1 MEITRAMNVIC
12 LQDEHDEAAWEQ
24 FVQSHPEACGYHAAA
39 WGGLIN
45 RVFGH
50 TAYYLMARDQEGQ
63 VKGVLPLVFMKSPLF
78 GRFLTSVPF
87 FNYGGVLFKSAD
99 ARDALLDAAAETARG
114 LEATHIELRQAA
126 PLEIDWP
133 VRSHKV
139 SMRLE
144 LPQCYEDLL
153 KVFPSKL
160 RSQVRRGE
168 REGMTSRVGGV
179 EVLDDFYQVF
189 ARNMRDLGTPV
200 YGKGFFREILQT
212 FSKEARICAVYLA
225 DRPVAA
231 GFVIGFRQSLEIPW
245 ASSDRR
251 HARLAP
257 NMVLYNAVLQYACTE
272 GYREFDFGRSSVDSG
287 TYRFKEQWGAKPL
300 TLYWYYWLSKVTKL
314 PELNPQNPK
323 YQLAI
328 RLWQYLPVPVTQLVG
343 PAIVKYLP

>member
-1 MEITRAMNVIC
+1 MQTAQPMNITCIHDAR
-12 LQDEHDEAAWEQ
+12 DEAAWEQ
-24 FVQSHPEACGYHAAA
+24 FVQSRQEACGYHTAA
-39 WGGLIN
+39 WGGLIS

-50 TAYYLMARDQEGQ
+50 TTYYLMARDQEGQ
-63 VKGVLPLVFMKSPLF
+63 IRGVLPMVFMKSPWF
-78 GRFLTSVPF
+78 GRFLTSMPF
-87 FNYGGVLFKSAD
+87 FNYGGVLFESTE
-99 ARDALLDAAAETARG
+99 ARDALLDAAAEMARG

-126 PLEIDWP
+126 PLEIGWP

-144 LPQCYEDLL
+144 LSQRYEDLL
-153 KVFPSKL
+153 KAFPSKL

-168 REGMTSRVGGV
+168 KEGMTSRLGGL
-179 EVLDDFYQVF
+179 ELLNDFYQVF

-200 YGKGFFREILQT
+200 YGKGFFREILRS

-231 GFVIGFRQSLEIPW
+231 GFVIGFRQILEIPW

-251 HARLAP
+251 YARLAP
-257 NMVLYNAVLQYACTE
+257 NMVLYNAVLQYACAE
-272 GYREFDFGRSSVDSG
+272 GYREFDFGRSTINSG

-300 TLYWYYWLSKVTKL
+300 TLYWYYWLSEGTKL

-323 YQLAI
+323 YQLGI
-328 RLWQYLPVPVTQLVG
+328 RMWQHLPVPVTQFVG

>member
-1 MEITRAMNVIC
+1 MTVTC
-12 LQDEHDEAAWEQ
+12 VHDARDDAAWEQ
-24 FVQSHPEACGYHAAA
+24 FVQSRQEACGYHTAA
-39 WGGLIN
+39 WGGLLN

-50 TAYYLMARDQEGQ
+50 TAYYLMVRDQEGQ
-63 VKGVLPLVFMKSPLF
+63 VRGVLPLVFMKSPLF
-78 GRFLTSVPF
+78 GRFLTSMPF
-87 FNYGGVLFKSAD
+87 FNYGGVLFESAE

-114 LEATHIELRQAA
+114 LEATHIELRQVA
-126 PLEIDWP
+126 PLEIGWP

-144 LPQCYEDLL
+144 LPQRYEDLR
-153 KVFPSKL
+153 KAFPSKL

-168 REGMTSRVGGV
+168 REGMTSRLGGL
-179 EVLDDFYQVF
+179 ELLDDFYQVF

-200 YGKGFFREILQT
+200 YGKGFFREILRT

-231 GFVIGFRQSLEIPW
+231 GFVIGFRQTLEIPW

-251 HARLAP
+251 YARLAP
-257 NMVLYNAVLQYACTE
+257 NMALYNGVLQYACTE
-272 GYREFDFGRSSVDSG
+272 GYREFDFGRSTVDSG

-300 TLYWYYWLSKVTKL
+300 PLYWYYWLFEGTKL

-328 RLWQYLPVPVTQLVG
+328 RMWQHLPVPVTQLVG
-343 PAIVKYLP
+343 PAIVKYLA

>member
-1 MEITRAMNVIC
+1 MTITCVHDA
-12 LQDEHDEAAWEQ
+12 LDEADWEQ
-24 FVQSHPEACGYHAAA
+24 FVESHLEASQYHALA
-39 WGGLIN
+39 WGGLIH

-50 TAYYLMARDQEGQ
+50 MPYYLMARDQEGQ
-63 VKGVLPLVFMKSPLF
+63 VRGVLPLIYMKSPLF
-78 GRFLTSVPF
+78 GRFLTSMPF
-87 FNYGGVLFKSAD
+87 LNYGGVLCESAD
-99 ARDALLDAAAETARG
+99 ARDALLNAAAEVARG

-126 PLEIDWP
+126 PLEIGWP

-144 LPQCYEDLL
+144 LPQRYDDLL
-153 KVFPSKL
+153 KAFPSKL

-168 REGMTSRVGGV
+168 KEGMTSRHGGL
-179 EVLDDFYQVF
+179 ELLDDFYQVF

-200 YGKGFFREILQT
+200 YGKGFFKDILLT
-212 FSKEARICAVYLA
+212 FSKEARICAAYLA

-231 GFVIGFRQSLEIPW
+231 GFVIGFRQTLEIPW

-251 HARLAP
+251 YARFAP
-257 NMVLYNAVLQYACTE
+257 NMALYNAALRYACTE
-272 GYREFDFGRSSVDSG
+272 GYREFDFGRSTINSG

-300 TLYWYYWLSKVTKL
+300 ALYWYYWLSKETKL

-328 RLWQYLPVPVTQLVG
+328 RMWQQLPVPVTKFVG

>member
-1 MEITRAMNVIC
+1 MMNVSC
-12 LQDEHDEAAWEQ
+12 LQDACDEAAWEQ

-99 ARDALLDAAAETARG
+99 AQNALLDAAAETARG
-114 LEATHIELRQAA
+114 LEATHIELRQLA

-153 KVFPSKL
+153 KAFPSKL

-168 REGMTSRVGGV
+168 KEGMTSRLGGV

-212 FSKEARICAVYLA
+212 FSNEARICAVYLA

-231 GFVIGFRQSLEIPW
+231 GFVIGFRHTLEIPW

-257 NMVLYNAVLQYACTE
+257 NMALYNAVLQYACTE
-272 GYREFDFGRSSVDSG
+272 GYREFDFGRSTVNSG

-300 TLYWYYWLSKVTKL
+300 TLYWYYWLSEWSKL

-328 RLWQYLPVPVTQLVG
+328 RLWQHLPVPVTQFVG

>member
-1 MEITRAMNVIC
+1 MNVTC
-12 LQDEHDEAAWEQ
+12 VHDAHDEAAWEQ
-24 FVQSHPEACGYHAAA
+24 FVQSRQEACGYHVVA
-39 WGGLIN
+39 WGGLIS

-50 TAYYLMARDQEGQ
+50 RVYYLMARDQEEQ
-63 VKGVLPLVFMKSPLF
+63 VRGVLPLVFMKSPLF
-78 GRFLTSVPF
+78 GCFLTSIPF
-87 FNYGGVLFKSAD
+87 FNYGGVLFETVD
-99 ARDALLDAAAETARG
+99 ARDALLNTAAEIARG
-114 LEATHIELRQAA
+114 LEATHIELRQTVS
-126 PLEIDWP
+126 LEIDWQ

-144 LPQCYEDLL
+144 LPQRYEDLL
-153 KVFPSKL
+153 KAFSSKL

-168 REGMTSRVGGV
+168 KEGMTSRLGGLDL
-179 EVLDDFYQVF
+179 LDDFYQVF

-200 YGKGFFREILQT
+200 YDKGFFREILQS
-212 FSKEARICAVYLA
+212 FSKGARICAVYLN

-231 GFVIGFRQSLEIPW
+231 GFVIGFRGTLEIPW

-251 HARLAP
+251 YARLAP

-272 GYREFDFGRSSVDSG
+272 GYQEFDFGRSTLNSG

-300 TLYWYYWLSKVTKL
+300 TLYWYYWLSEGTKP

-328 RLWQYLPVPVTQLVG
+328 RMWRHLPVPVTKLVG